1 MCSSLFLFCYRNVI
15 IHCIDF
21 NVVSLY
27 NQYIRISALLGMA
40 QELIIMTKS
49 EEKSGGKKAVWAI
62 ALMAVIILVAKF
74 MGLLREMLVAQIY
87 GQGYESDVINTA
99 TQIPLLFFDM
109 VLGVAILSTFVPIY
123 NKYLEKSGKKAA
135 DYFANNFITIVGS
148 IAALVAVLGVIFAE
162 PLVKLMVPGYADVA
176 GKVEMTAKVL
186 RILFPSIAFTAIAY
200 VAVGILQSNGE
211 FTVPSLI
218 SVVSNGIMIAYLI
231 VFGNKMGLI
240 GVGISMLVAWAAQ
253 LLFQIPWLVK
263 YGYRYRPV
271 MNFSDG
277 SMKEVALVALPVLIS
292 SWVQPICNV
301 INMSFGSS
309 MGDGAVSAL
318 NWANKIYI
326 IMVGVFAY
334 AITNF
339 ILPRLS
345 RLNADDNHEAFAET
359 TRTSVG
365 WIVFIITLVS
375 ALFLA
380 LSNPII
386 KVVFERGQFTAE
398 SSSITASALFF
409 YSFGMVGYSIC
420 EVLNKSFYAI
430 QDGKTPM
437 YTSIFG
443 VVVNIGSAALLV
455 LVFKIGIQG
464 LALASAISSTA
475 IAAALMI
482 MINRRRGSVITREFM
497 WNTVKTII
505 CGAAAFIIA
514 WAVYHAVDRM
524 IVGGTIITLVKLC
537 IAALPASAGYFA
549 LACLLKVN
557 EVTAGLKFLFTKK
570 NKKSLS
576 V

>member
-1 MCSSLFLFCYRNVI
+1 MNNELNKT
-15 IHCIDF
+15 
-21 NVVSLY
+21 
-27 NQYIRISALLGMA
+27 NQG
-40 QELIIMTKS
+40 E
-49 EEKSGGKKAVWAI
+49 KKAVWAI
-62 ALMAVIILVAKF
+62 ALMAVIILIAKF
-74 MGLLREMLVAQIY
+74 MGLFREILVAQIY
-87 GQGYESDVINTA
+87 GQGYESDIINTA

-135 DYFANNFITIVGS
+135 DYFANNFITIIGS
-148 IAALVAVLGVIFAE
+148 IAVLVAVLGMIFAE
-162 PLVKLMVPGYADVA
+162 PLVKIMVPGYADIP
-176 GKVEMTAKVL
+176 GKVEATAQVL

-218 SVVSNGIMIAYLI
+218 SVVSNGIMIVYLI
-231 VFGNKMGLI
+231 VFGNRMGLV
-240 GVGISMLVAWAAQ
+240 GVGVSMLVAWAAQ
-253 LLFQIPWLVK
+253 LLFQIPWLIK
-263 YGYRYRPV
+263 YKFKYRPTV
-271 MNFSDG
+271 NFKDG

-386 KVVFERGQFTAE
+386 KVVFERGQFTQE
-398 SSSITASALFF
+398 SSYITASALFF

-437 YTSIFG
+437 LTSIFG
-443 VVVNIGSAALLV
+443 VLVNIVFAALFV

-482 MINRRRGSVITREFM
+482 MINRRRGSVITKEFV
-497 WNTVKTII
+497 WNTAKTLV

-514 WAVYHAVDRM
+514 QLAYDFIDIYIAGGTVITLLKLCAAALLSGAVYMV
-524 IVGGTIITLVKLC
+524 
-537 IAALPASAGYFA
+537 
-549 LACLLKVN
+549 LARLFKVS
-557 EVTAGLKFLFTKK
+557 EIVTAIRFVSHGK
-570 NKKSLS
+570 
-576 V
+576 

>member
-1 MCSSLFLFCYRNVI
+1 
-15 IHCIDF
+15 
-21 NVVSLY
+21 
-27 NQYIRISALLGMA
+27 
-40 QELIIMTKS
+40 MTKNQLNN
-49 EEKSGGKKAVWAI
+49 KGGKKAVWAI

-74 MGLLREMLVAQIY
+74 MGLFREMLVAQIY

-109 VLGVAILSTFVPIY
+109 VLGVAILSTFVPMY
-123 NKYLEKSGKKAA
+123 NKQLEKSGKKAA
-135 DYFANNFITIVGS
+135 DYFANNFITIIGS
-148 IAALVAVLGVIFAE
+148 IAVLAAVLGVIFAE
-162 PLVKLMVPGYADVA
+162 PLVKLMVPGYADVP
-176 GKVEMTAKVL
+176 GKIEMTARVL

-200 VAVGILQSNGE
+200 VAVGILQSHGE

-231 VFGNKMGLI
+231 IFGDKMGLV
-240 GVGISMLVAWAAQ
+240 GVGVSMLVAWAAQ
-253 LLFQIPWLVK
+253 LLFQVPWLIR

-271 MNFSDG
+271 VDFKDG
-277 SMKEVALVALPVLIS
+277 SMKEVLFVALPVLVS

-386 KVVFERGQFTAE
+386 KVVFQRGQFTAE
-398 SSSITASALFF
+398 SSQITASALFF

-420 EVLNKSFYAI
+420 EVLNKSFYAV

-437 YTSIFG
+437 LTSIFG
-443 VVVNIGSAALLV
+443 VIVNIGCAALFV
-455 LVFKIGIQG
+455 LVFNIGIQG

-482 MINRRRGSVITREFM
+482 MINRRRGSVITKVFV
-497 WNTVKTII
+497 WNILKTLV
-505 CGAAAFIIA
+505 CGAAAFVIA
-514 WAVYHAVDRM
+514 WLVYRAVDG
-524 IVGGTIITLVKLC
+524 ILDGGTVITLVKLC
-537 IAALPASAGYFA
+537 IAAIPSCVIYLA
-549 LACLLKVN
+549 LAFVLKIS
-557 EVTAGLKFLFTKK
+557 EMKTALEFFRLRKAE
-570 NKKSLS
+570 
-576 V
+576 

>member
-1 MCSSLFLFCYRNVI
+1 
-15 IHCIDF
+15 
-21 NVVSLY
+21 
-27 NQYIRISALLGMA
+27 MA
-40 QELIIMTKS
+40 DN
-49 EEKSGGKKAVWAI
+49 EKLTDSSGGQKKAVWSI
-62 ALMAVIILVAKF
+62 ALMAVIILIAKF

-135 DYFANNFITIVGS
+135 DYFANNFITVIGS
-148 IAALVAVLGVIFAE
+148 IAVLVAILGSIFAQ
-162 PLVKLMVPGYADVA
+162 PLVRLMVPGYADVA
-176 GKVEMTAKVL
+176 GKVEETARIL
-186 RILFPSIAFTAIAY
+186 RILFPSIAFTAVAY

-218 SVVSNGIMIAYLI
+218 SVVSNGIMIAYLF
-231 VFGNKMGLI
+231 VFGNKMGLV
-240 GVGISMLVAWAAQ
+240 GVGVSMLAAWAAQ
-253 LLFQIPWLVK
+253 LLFQIPWLIK
-263 YGYRYRPV
+263 YKYRYKPTV
-271 MNFSDG
+271 NFKDG
-277 SMKEVALVALPVLIS
+277 SMKEVALVALPVLVS

-345 RLNADDNHEAFAET
+345 RLNADDNHKAFAET

-365 WIVFIITLVS
+365 WIVFIITFVS

-398 SSSITASALFF
+398 SSSITSSALFF

-443 VVVNIGSAALLV
+443 VVVNIGCAALFV
-455 LVFKIGIQG
+455 LVFNMGIQG

-482 MINRRRGSVITREFM
+482 IINRCRENVITAGFIL
-497 WNTVKTII
+497 NTIKTIV
-505 CGAAAFIIA
+505 CGLAAFAAA
-514 WAVYHAVDRM
+514 WAVYRTVDAYM
-524 IVGGTIITLVKLC
+524 YGGTIVTLIKLC
-537 IAALPASAGYFA
+537 IAAVPAGAVYFA
-549 LACLLKVN
+549 FAWLLKIK
-557 EVTAGLKFLFTKK
+557 EASDALETLLSKK
-570 NKKSLS
+570 K
-576 V
+576 